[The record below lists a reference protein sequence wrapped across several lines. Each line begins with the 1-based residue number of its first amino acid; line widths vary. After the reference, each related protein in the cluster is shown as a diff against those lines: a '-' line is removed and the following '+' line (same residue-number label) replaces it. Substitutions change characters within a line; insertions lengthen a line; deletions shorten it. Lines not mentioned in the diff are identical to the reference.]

1 MICVRN
7 VSKSFDST
15 LALDGFGMTVR
26 SGSIYGLVGTNG
38 AGKTTIL
45 KMLAGVLKADG
56 GDITIEDAPVYENEA
71 VKSRLAF
78 IPDDLSFYG
87 KYAAKDLARL
97 YGSLYRRWNGAMHSH
112 IMAGFGLAMNI
123 PLSRFS
129 KGMQKQAAFAL
140 ALAAGP
146 DYLLL
151 DEPIDGLDPFV
162 RRIVWN
168 YIVGAKADMGMTTLV
183 SSHNLREMDGICDS
197 IGIIDHGHMMLEKGL
212 DELRA
217 DIHKVQVSFGSTAA
231 LSGVAGGAYGG
242 ADAAAD
248 GAVGGGARG
257 AGGAGAAGGSATPEG
272 AYAKLNVVHMERRG
286 AVDIIIVRGSRETLE
301 QWNDEYRPL
310 LFDPIPLTMEEVFI
324 YELGGAD
331 HANYS
336 IFE

>member
-1 MICVRN
+1 MYRKGRQMICVSN
-7 VSKSFDST
+7 VSKSFDRT
-15 LALDGFGMTVR
+15 LALDGFGMTVK
-26 SGSIYGLVGTNG
+26 SGSVYGLVGTNG

-56 GDITIEDAPVYENEA
+56 GDITIEEAPVFENEA
-71 VKSRLAF
+71 LKSRLAF
-78 IPDDLSFYG
+78 IPDDLSFYS
-87 KYAAKDLARL
+87 KYTPKDLARL
-97 YGSLYRRWNGAMHSH
+97 YASLYTRWNGALHSH

-151 DEPIDGLDPFV
+151 DEPIDGLDPFI

-168 YIVGAKADMGMTTLV
+168 YIMGAKAERGMTTLV
-183 SSHNLREMDGICDS
+183 SSHNLREMDGFCDN

-217 DIHKVQVSFGSTAA
+217 DIHKVQISFGSTAA
-231 LSGVAGGAYGG
+231 LSGTVAG
-242 ADAAAD
+242 ADEAS
-248 GAVGGGARG
+248 G
-257 AGGAGAAGGSATPEG
+257 AGGAPVGSARPEG
-272 AYAKLNVVHMERRG
+272 AYAKLDVVHMEQRG

-301 QWNDEYRPL
+301 EWNASFRPL

>member
-1 MICVRN
+1 MICVSN
-7 VSKSFDST
+7 VSKSFDRT
-15 LALDGFGMTVR
+15 RALDGFGMTVKR
-26 SGSIYGLVGTNG
+26 GSVYGLVGTNG

-56 GDITIEDAPVYENEA
+56 GDIMIEDAPVYENE
-71 VKSRLAF
+71 VLKSRLVF
-78 IPDDLSFYG
+78 IPDDLSFYS
-87 KYAAKDLARL
+87 KYTPKDLARL
-97 YGSLYRRWNGAMHSH
+97 YASLYARWNGALHSH

-140 ALAAGP
+140 ALATGP

-162 RRIVWN
+162 RRIVWD
-168 YIVGAKADMGMTTLV
+168 YIMGARAERGMTTLV
-183 SSHNLREMDGICDS
+183 SSHNLREMDGFCDS

-217 DIHKVQVSFGSTAA
+217 DIHKVQISFG
-231 LSGVAGGAYGG
+231 
-242 ADAAAD
+242 DA
-248 GAVGGGARG
+248 R
-257 AGGAGAAGGSATPEG
+257 PEG
-272 AYAKLNVVHMERRG
+272 AYAKLDVVHMEQRG
-286 AVDIIIVRGSRETLE
+286 AVDIIIVRAGREALDE
-301 QWNDEYRPL
+301 WNAEFGPL